1 VLLFHCAFIIWTQAG
16 DTGLVD
22 LFTRV
27 HYKSFPDLDLA
38 IPGFDFLALDNADVH
53 GRRSR

>member
-1 VLLFHCAFIIWTQAG
+1 MCCFFTEAFVTIGPTPG
-16 DTGLVD
+16 HTGLVD

-38 IPGFDFLALDNADVH
+38 IPGFDFLALD
-53 GRRSR
+53 